1 MVHRCEQCNREF
13 SRRIALQNHI
23 KTHNSELDRILHEIS
38 KESNQEVENT
48 DEESG
53 REGGEEMIIIEDN
66 QESEGEV
73 NYED

>member
-1 MVHRCEQCNREF
+1 MVHWCEQCNWEF
-13 SRRIALQNHI
+13 SCHTALRNHI
-23 KTHNSELDRILHEIS
+23 KTHDSELDRILHEIS
-38 KESNQEVENT
+38 KESNQEVKNT